1 MLFSQTAEYALRAVV
16 CLAADPDRAMTTA
29 ELARTTRV
37 PANYLSKLMQTLRRA
52 GLVDAQRGVGG
63 GFTLTRTPAEI
74 SVLDVIQVVDPIERI
89 DTCPL
94 GIESHGRVLCPMH
107 RKLDD
112 ALAHIQH
119 TFSESSIQDLLD
131 SPGASRPLCETPSQT
146 PLHLSVRG
154 VK

>member
-1 MLFSQTAEYALRAVV
+1 LIFSQTAEYALRAVV
-16 CLAADPDRAMTTA
+16 CLAADPARAMTTA

-63 GFTLTRTPAEI
+63 GFTLTRPPTDI

-89 DTCPL
+89 LTCPL
-94 GIESHGRVLCPMH
+94 GIESHGRTLCPMH

-112 ALAHIQH
+112 ALEHIQR
-119 TFSESSIQDLLD
+119 TFRDSTIQNLLNA
-131 SPGASRPLCETPSQT
+131 PGSSRPLCETPGQT
-146 PLHLSVRG
+146 DLHISARDG
-154 VK
+154 E